1 MGLLQAYIIY
11 VPSSSLFHVEPGS
24 QVRILHVIASSGLC
38 TGVLRIPRR
47 SSSLEEDDLPSDI
60 LGAARSM
67 LRFAQR
73 VRADVR
79 ESVPRLTTRFLVSRF
94 QTMLRGWVII
104 EICKLVKVLEPL
116 RDLLAWLQDT
126 CRSFAFQIKVRA
138 HILLSAEKS
147 WLVESVTGGIIHE
160 SKVDNTV
167 CSHDVVEKVAC
178 LGDRIILSLMMA
190 RDGTPVLPISW
201 CCRGRRGARK
211 LLLNDIYGLL
221 ETQLLL
227 LLKQSLVL

>member
-94 QTMLRGWVII
+94 QTMLRGRVII
-104 EICKLVKVLEPL
+104 EICKLVKVL
-116 RDLLAWLQDT
+116 
-126 CRSFAFQIKVRA
+126 
-138 HILLSAEKS
+138 
-147 WLVESVTGGIIHE
+147 
-160 SKVDNTV
+160 
-167 CSHDVVEKVAC
+167 
-178 LGDRIILSLMMA
+178 
-190 RDGTPVLPISW
+190 
-201 CCRGRRGARK
+201 
-211 LLLNDIYGLL
+211 
-221 ETQLLL
+221 
-227 LLKQSLVL
+227 